1 MLRFFIIYIRSLLI
15 AKYLHKTMW
24 VLNNFLT
31 MECYRKLCNRL
42 YWKKLE
48 PGTLPHTT
56 RCWLILLS
64 AFSMIWLAFFFDPM
78 DPTNSKSPSKL
89 IQIISKIFRR
99 IEKIYNVALASFGNS
114 LENYR
119 SQISIRLSFVDNIL
133 LNRTQFAY
141 LKTSSLLI

>member
-1 MLRFFIIYIRSLLI
+1 
-15 AKYLHKTMW
+15 
-24 VLNNFLT
+24 

-64 AFSMIWLAFFFDPM
+64 AFSMIWIAFFFDPM
-78 DPTNSKSPSKL
+78 DPTNSKSPSRL

-99 IEKIYNVALASFGNS
+99 IEKIFNAASASVGNS
-114 LENYR
+114 LEYFR
-119 SQISIRLSFVDNIL
+119 SQISKRLSFVDNIL

-141 LKTSSLLI
+141 LKTSTLLI

>member
-1 MLRFFIIYIRSLLI
+1 MKLIYNYIKSAYIR
-15 AKYLHKTMW
+15 KYFSKILW

-48 PGTLPHTT
+48 PGTLPYTT
-56 RCWLILLS
+56 RCWLIIFS
-64 AFSMIWLAFFFDPM
+64 AFSVIWLAFFFDPM
-78 DPTNSKSPSKL
+78 DPTNSKSPSRL
-89 IQIISKIFRR
+89 IQTVSKIFH
-99 IEKIYNVALASFGNS
+99 KIGNIFTDTADSIGKS
-114 LENYR
+114 LKNY
-119 SQISIRLSFVDNIL
+119 SLQISNFFSFADNIL